1 AEHLKNEGRP
11 CADLY
16 PGHPWQNVTYG
27 PHYTEADG
35 ENLGANNSKLPLFFL
50 VRGLY
55 VLAAGI
61 ADRLSETDRPAAR
74 ATPCM
79 LL

>member
-1 AEHLKNEGRP
+1 
-11 CADLY
+11 
-16 PGHPWQNVTYG
+16 
-27 PHYTEADG
+27 
-35 ENLGANNSKLPLFFL
+35 LFFL

-74 ATPCM
+74 ATPCI
-79 LL
+79 LV